1 MIEPWGHI
9 EVYIVLNIIA
19 NLGHHDGNMDLQNKR
34 LVSRSGNNA
43 FCEYFFVVIG
53 QDCLH
58 SSILHLTK
66 CWQHKTLVPVSPH
79 PV

>member
-43 FCEYFFVVIG
+43 FCEY
-53 QDCLH
+53 
-58 SSILHLTK
+58 
-66 CWQHKTLVPVSPH
+66 
-79 PV
+79 

>member
-1 MIEPWGHI
+1 LATTGIYQISCQFTTMIEPWGHI

-43 FCEYFFVVIG
+43 FCEY
-53 QDCLH
+53 
-58 SSILHLTK
+58 
-66 CWQHKTLVPVSPH
+66 
-79 PV
+79 